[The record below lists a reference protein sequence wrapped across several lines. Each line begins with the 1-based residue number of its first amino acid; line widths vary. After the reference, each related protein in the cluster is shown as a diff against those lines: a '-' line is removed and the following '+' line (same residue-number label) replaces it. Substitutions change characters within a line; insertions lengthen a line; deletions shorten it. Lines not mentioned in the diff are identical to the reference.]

1 MKLLR
6 AGPGVKNFVR
16 ERRRESCRER
26 SLAYKRKYSNADE
39 DDDPHQPKVSDFID
53 LRVWKKKRVCC
64 GTIFVNCFGEAI
76 IDPRFLNSSHKKVE
90 NQENLLT
97 FKRNAEVD
105 DAKVP
110 DGNDRK
116 QRKDSEFSSD
126 QDEGFFDRFSTS
138 PTIVED
144 SLKATLVSQASIFN

>member
-1 MKLLR
+1 M
-6 AGPGVKNFVR
+6 KNFVR

-26 SLAYKRKYSNADE
+26 SLAYKRKYSNGDE
-39 DDDPHQPKVSDFID
+39 DDDPGEPKVSDFID
-53 LRVWKKKRVCC
+53 LRVWKKKKVCC

-90 NQENLLT
+90 SQENLLT
-97 FKRNAEVD
+97 FGGDGEVGD
-105 DAKVP
+105 DARVP

-138 PTIVED
+138 PTITEE
-144 SLKATLVSQASIFN
+144 SLKTTTSLDGQTTIFN